1 MAIGRPPKTNEQKR
15 KTGNPGGRTLTPIAK
30 VISLPAVSPGA
41 PGHLQN
47 PGLALWIQL
56 MDRATWIAE
65 SDRTSLILLCERYD
79 RRAEMIAQLENN
91 LVLTTDKGYKYPNPL
106 VGMLTSLEVE
116 IMKQMSLMG
125 LTPAD
130 RTRLALGEVT
140 TQSKLAELRN
150 KKAAK

>member
-1 MAIGRPPKTNEQKR
+1 MAIGRPPKTNEEKR
-15 KTGNPGGRTLTPIAK
+15 KTGNPGGRALTPVAK
-30 VISLPAVSPGA
+30 IIHLPAVSPGA
-41 PGHLQN
+41 PSHLNN

-56 MDRATWIAE
+56 QERAVWIAE
-65 SDRTSLILLCERYD
+65 SDRTALIVLCERYD
-79 RRAEMIAQLENN
+79 RRAEMIEQLANN
-91 LVLTTDKGYKYPNPL
+91 LVLETDKGYKYPNPL
-106 VGMLTSLEVE
+106 VGMLSSLEQE
-116 IMKQMSLMG
+116 IVKMFSLMG